1 MTLEI
6 FVSQLP
12 NAIVSAFMLAGLYVL
27 VALAWVIIFRATK
40 IPNFASGQFIVVAA
54 YLYFVLNVGLHLPWW
69 ISFGVAVF
77 GMCIVGYV
85 VMRGLMTRM
94 IGVATHAIGHA
105 PAPAVF
111 LTFGLAEALSSG
123 LKAIFGPSIF
133 NLDSPIPAGAI
144 KLGFGNAV
152 ITNDRIFTWVLAVAM
167 LLTTLVIIRYTKF
180 GTQMRASAEQPILA
194 AQSGINVHHIFIIG
208 WVTSAALCALAGIA
222 FAYSSVVSPSLGNV
236 GLRALGPA
244 IVGGIDS
251 AAGVL
256 PGAIIVAVVENIM
269 VLVFGESVRDA
280 AVMSVIMVMLIFK
293 PNGLFGHDDT
303 LRRV

>member
-1 MTLEI
+1 MTLDT
-6 FVSQLP
+6 FLSQLP
-12 NAIVSAFMLAGLYVL
+12 NAIVSAVNLTGLYVL
-27 VALAWVIIFRATK
+27 VGLAWVIIFRATK
-40 IPNFASGQFIVVAA
+40 IPNFSSGQFIVLAA
-54 YLYFVLNVGLHLPWW
+54 YMYFVFNVRLALPWW
-69 ISFGVAVF
+69 VSFAAAVL
-77 GMCIVGYV
+77 GMGLVGYI

-111 LTFGLAEALSSG
+111 LTFGLAEMLSSAVR
-123 LKAIFGPSIF
+123 AIFGPSTY
-133 NLDSPIPAGAI
+133 NLDSPIPAGVI
-144 KLGFGNAV
+144 RLGFGNTI
-152 ITNDRIFTWVLAVAM
+152 ITNDRIFIWVLAIVM
-167 LLTTLVIIRYTKF
+167 LLLTLFIIRYTKF

-208 WVTSAALCALAGIA
+208 WVTSAVLCALAGIGFA
-222 FAYSSVVSPSLGNV
+222 FSSVVSPSLGNV
-236 GLRALGPA
+236 GLRALAPA

-256 PGAIIVAVVENIM
+256 PGALIVALVENVM
-269 VLVFGESVRDA
+269 VLLLGESVRDA
-280 AVMSVIMVMLIFK
+280 AVMSVIMVMLIFR

>member
-1 MTLEI
+1 MTLDD
-6 FVSQLP
+6 FLGLLP
-12 NAIVSAFMLAGLYVL
+12 NAIVSAVNLAGLYVL

-40 IPNFASGQFIVVAA
+40 IPNFASGQFIVVGA
-54 YLYFVLNVGLHLPWW
+54 YGYFVFNVRLGLPWW
-69 ISFGVAVF
+69 VSFIAGVLL
-77 GMCIVGYV
+77 MCLVGYI

-111 LTFGLAEALSSG
+111 LTFGLAEMLSSG
-123 LKAIFGPSIF
+123 VRAIFGPSTY
-133 NLDSPIPAGAI
+133 NLDSPIPRGVI
-144 KLGFGNAV
+144 HLGFADTIV
-152 ITNDRIFTWVLAVAM
+152 TTDRLFTWALAIIM
-167 LLTTLVIIRYTKF
+167 LFLTLFVIRYTKF

-208 WVTSAALCALAGIA
+208 WVMSAALCALAGIT
-222 FAYSSVVSPSLGNV
+222 FAYSSVVSPALGNV
-236 GLRALGPA
+236 GLRALAPA

-256 PGAIIVAVVENIM
+256 PGALIVALVENIS
-269 VLVFGESVRDA
+269 VLLLGESVRDA
-280 AVMSVIMVMLIFK
+280 AVMSVIMVMLVFR